1 MRATL
6 INYESINMNKS
17 IAAAIVASTLS
28 ISSQAVL
35 ADGWELF
42 PIVSDD
48 YQYAPQLSLIGGSME
63 PGDGDSGA
71 MSGLEL
77 SLNCPLLKAPEGIIR
92 QQISYA
98 SYDENGLEIDS
109 FELNPHYQI
118 DVAPDVTFG
127 FGPGFGYVSAQGTG
141 MDDKA
146 FTLQA
151 GASLNYS
158 IGQIVIGAE
167 ARYQFMVSDLE
178 ANNGSEVDLDNTRM
192 MLKLGYRF

>member
-1 MRATL
+1 MK
-6 INYESINMNKS
+6 KS
-17 IAAAIVASTLS
+17 IAVSIVAGALS
-28 ISSQAVL
+28 ISSQVAL

-42 PIVSDD
+42 PVVNDD
-48 YQYAPQLSLIGGSME
+48 YQYAPQLSLIGGSMD
-63 PGDGDSGA
+63 PGDGDSGS
-71 MSGLEL
+71 MTGLEL

-118 DVAPDVTFG
+118 DIAPDVTFAY
-127 FGPGFGYVSAQGTG
+127 GPGFGYVSAQGAG
-141 MDDKA
+141 IDDSA

-151 GASLNYS
+151 GASLNYT
-158 IGQIVIGAE
+158 IGQVVIGAE
-167 ARYQFMVSDLE
+167 ARYQFMVSDIE